1 MACNFKK
8 SDFSYNILIIDV
20 PLCSGNSGAEKP
32 AREKSQLLIF
42 ISTGRMLAVY
52 LFRATSGAHH
62 QEGLVMTLTASS
74 SSRAVTNSP
83 VVVALDYHNRDAA
96 LAFVDKIDPRDCRLK
111 VGKEMFTLFGPQFV
125 RELQQRGFD
134 IFLDLKFH
142 DIPNTAAHAVAAAA
156 DLGVW
161 MVNVHAS
168 GGARMMTAA
177 REALVPFGKDAP
189 LLIAVTVLTSMEA
202 SDLADLGVTLSP
214 ADYAERLAALTQKCG
229 LDGVVCSAQ
238 EAVRFKQVFGQ
249 EFKLVT
255 PGIRPQGSE
264 AGDQRRIMTPEQA
277 LAAGV
282 DYMVIGR
289 PVTQS
294 VDPAQTLKAIN
305 ASLQRSA

>member
-1 MACNFKK
+1 
-8 SDFSYNILIIDV
+8 
-20 PLCSGNSGAEKP
+20 
-32 AREKSQLLIF
+32 
-42 ISTGRMLAVY
+42 
-52 LFRATSGAHH
+52 
-62 QEGLVMTLTASS
+62 MTLTASS
-74 SSRAVTNSP
+74 SSRAVTSSP
-83 VVVALDYHNRDAA
+83 IVVALDYNNRDAA
-96 LAFVDKIDPRDCRLK
+96 LTFVDKIDPRDCRLK

-125 RELQQRGFD
+125 RELQERGFD

-168 GGARMMTAA
+168 GGARMMAAA

-189 LLIAVTVLTSMEA
+189 LLIAVTVLTSMES

-214 ADYAERLAALTQKCG
+214 ADYAERLATLTQKCG

-238 EAVRFKQVFGQ
+238 EAIRFKQAFGQ
-249 EFKLVT
+249 DFKLVT
-255 PGIRPQGSE
+255 PGIRPQGSD

-294 VDPAQTLKAIN
+294 ADPAQTLKAIN
-305 ASLQRSA
+305 VSLQRSA